1 MEVHNPLL
9 HEHPKEN
16 YRNMVMVFY
25 DALPFV
31 VVLWWKQP
39 LKIARNILA
48 ILQLGFLTRNVLLL
62 GNGGWD
68 AGYLW

>member
-1 MEVHNPLL
+1 
-9 HEHPKEN
+9 
-16 YRNMVMVFY
+16 MVMVFY
-25 DALPFV
+25 DALPLV
-31 VVLWWKQP
+31 VVLWWKLP

-48 ILQLGFLTRNVLLL
+48 ILQLGFLTRNFLLL